1 MRHHCLYTCG
11 ILSFTLVGPGLLLD
25 EPRYQVGKLQQISHS
40 KRRATLADHDLWI
53 GCEHIGPLP
62 WHRADVV
69 IVHAQ
74 QEPRPVPVVSLADAD
89 ELPSAERMKWVGHPH
104 KARVRVRRA
113 CSSY

>member
-1 MRHHCLYTCG
+1 MCG
-11 ILSFTLVGPGLLLD
+11 ILSFTLVGPALLFD

-53 GCEHIGPLP
+53 GCDHIGPLP

-69 IVHAQ
+69 VVHTQ

-89 ELPSAERMKWVGHPH
+89 ELPFAERVKWVGHAH
-104 KARVRVRRA
+104 KARARVRRA
-113 CSSY
+113 CSSC